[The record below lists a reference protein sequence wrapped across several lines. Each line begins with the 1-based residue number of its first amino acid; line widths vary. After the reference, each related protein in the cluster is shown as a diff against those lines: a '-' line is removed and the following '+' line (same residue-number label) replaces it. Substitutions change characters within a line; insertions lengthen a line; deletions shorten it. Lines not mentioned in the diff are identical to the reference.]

1 MSEIWSGLH
10 GYLASEEV
18 RVALR
23 VAVIL
28 LGGLFVAR
36 LIRRRLS
43 FGNLSPQHQL
53 GLRRFGSYVVLVLT
67 AAWALQVAGIEL
79 SMLLGAAGI
88 LTVAVGFAAQ
98 TSASNLISGLFLM
111 GERPF
116 VVGDL
121 ITVDNT
127 TGYVLTID
135 LMSVKLRTFDNL
147 MVRIPNETML
157 KSNVINLSHFPIR
170 RVDLQIGVAY
180 KEDVGHVRDLLFAT
194 ADRNPLCLEEPKPQF
209 FFKAYGDSA
218 LELQLSAWTAQEN
231 YFALKTSLLQEI
243 KESFDQAGVE
253 IPFPHL
259 SLYAGS
265 VTEPMPVRVQAARPE

>member
-1 MSEIWSGLH
+1 MSETWETLH
-10 GYLASEEV
+10 EYLVSEEV
-18 RVALR
+18 RVVLR
-23 VAVIL
+23 VVAIL
-28 LGGLFVAR
+28 LGGLLLAR

-43 FGNLSPQHQL
+43 FGNMSAQHQQ

-67 AAWALQVAGIEL
+67 AAWALQVAGVEL

-88 LTVAVGFAAQ
+88 LTVAIGFAAQ

-121 ITVDNT
+121 VEVEGV
-127 TGYVLTID
+127 TGFVLAID

-157 KSNVINLSHFPIR
+157 KTNVINLSHFPIR
-170 RVDLQIGVAY
+170 RVDLAVGVAY
-180 KEDVGHVRDLLFAT
+180 KEDITQVRALLFKV

-209 FFKAYGDSA
+209 YFKAYGDSA
-218 LELQLSAWTAQEN
+218 LELQFSAWTTQEN
-231 YFALKTSLLQEI
+231 FFALKSSLLQEI
-243 KESFDQAGVE
+243 KEVFDRDGIE

-265 VTEPMPVRVQAARPE
+265 VTDPMPLRVQGGPPL